1 MNPKFKLPIAAL
13 SMSAAALVGWVQH
26 ENYRGTAY
34 IPTAGDR
41 PTLGYGSTFHADGSP
56 VKMGDKT
63 DPVKALVTAHKLMTK
78 DEKALK
84 DSLPGVEL
92 TPGEFGLYMN
102 WVGQFGIG
110 NWYKPKSPRT
120 YLLLG
125 EHVKAC
131 DALLNWRFQA
141 GRDCSLSANWGPQ
154 GCKGVWTRQQER
166 HSKCMAEQGDAN

>member
-1 MNPKFKLPIAAL
+1 MNPKLKLPIAAL
-13 SMSAAALVGWVQH
+13 SMSAAALVTWVNH
-26 ENYRGTAY
+26 ENYRPVAY

-56 VKMGDKT
+56 VKLGDKT
-63 DPVKALVTAHKLMTK
+63 DPVKALATAHKLMTK

-84 DSLPGVEL
+84 ASLPGVEL
-92 TPGEFGLYMN
+92 TPGEFDLYLN

-110 NWYKPKSPRT
+110 NWHKPKSPRT
-120 YLLLG
+120 YLLRG

-141 GRDCSLSANWGPQ
+141 GRDCSLSANWGPK

-166 HSKCMAEQGDAN
+166 HSKCMAEQGDAK